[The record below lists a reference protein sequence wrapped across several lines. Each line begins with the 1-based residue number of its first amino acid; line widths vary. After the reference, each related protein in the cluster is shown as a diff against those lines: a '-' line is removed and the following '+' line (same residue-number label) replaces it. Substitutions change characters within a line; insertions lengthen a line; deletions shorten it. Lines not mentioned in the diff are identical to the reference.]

1 MRKNKPKKR
10 YVLPDPKFKDTLV
23 TKFVNNLMVDGK
35 KSLAYTIFYDALE
48 IVEERLNKQQ
58 DGEKINGLDVWKKAL
73 GNIMPGVEV
82 KSRRVGGATFQVPT
96 EVRPERKT
104 SLGIKWMIT
113 FARRRNEKTMK
124 ERLAGEIMAAAKGE
138 GAAVKKKDDTHRMAE
153 ANKAFSHF
161 RF

>member
-1 MRKNKPKKR
+1 MRKSKPKKR
-10 YVLPDPKFKDTLV
+10 YILPDPKFQDTLV
-23 TKFVNNLMVDGK
+23 TKFVNYLMVDGK
-35 KSLAYTIFYDALE
+35 KSLSYKIFYGAVDLVSE
-48 IVEERLNKQQ
+48 KT
-58 DGEKINGLDVWKKAL
+58 GENGLEVWKKAL
-73 GNIMPGVEV
+73 SNVMPAVEV
-82 KSRRVGGATFQVPT
+82 KSRRVGGATFQVPM

-113 FARRRNEKTMK
+113 FARKRGEKTMK
-124 ERLAGEIMAAAKGE
+124 ERLAGEIIAASKGE